1 MNPCLC
7 CGSIRH
13 NGKNTMLGNGETAA
27 GYAFRTNR
35 GAILQ
40 ALFSAAQGRFLRF
53 VIEHT
58 FAARMARRR
67 SNRGGGQPG
76 GGCDTDPAGPGPAR
90 PGPARPSPAQ
100 PSPAQPGTGTGT
112 GTSTSTS
119 TSISISISTCT
130 SSSSIGNNDNI
141 IGGGI
146 SHGDERRVMGS
157 G

>member
-76 GGCDTDPAGPGPAR
+76 GGCDTDPARLGSALLV
-90 PGPARPSPAQ
+90 PAQ
-100 PSPAQPGTGTGT
+100 PRPGQASP
-112 GTSTSTS
+112 
-119 TSISISISTCT
+119 
-130 SSSSIGNNDNI
+130 
-141 IGGGI
+141 
-146 SHGDERRVMGS
+146 R
-157 G
+157 

>member
-76 GGCDTDPAGPGPAR
+76 GGCDTDPAR
-90 PGPARPSPAQ
+90 PGPARLGSARLG
-100 PSPAQPGTGTGT
+100 PAQPGTCTC
-112 GTSTSTS
+112 
-119 TSISISISTCT
+119 TCT
-130 SSSSIGNNDNI
+130 SSSSSSSSIGIGIGNNDNDNI

>member
-67 SNRGGGQPG
+67 SNRGGGQRG
-76 GGCDTDPAGPGPAR
+76 GGCDTDPAR
-90 PGPARPSPAQ
+90 PGTS
-100 PSPAQPGTGTGT
+100 
-112 GTSTSTS
+112 TSTSTS
-119 TSISISISTCT
+119 TSISISISISTCT
-130 SSSSIGNNDNI
+130 SSSSSSSSIGNNDNDNI

>member
-67 SNRGGGQPG
+67 SNRGG
-76 GGCDTDPAGPGPAR
+76 
-90 PGPARPSPAQ
+90 
-100 PSPAQPGTGTGT
+100 
-112 GTSTSTS
+112 
-119 TSISISISTCT
+119 
-130 SSSSIGNNDNI
+130 
-141 IGGGI
+141 
-146 SHGDERRVMGS
+146 
-157 G
+157 

>member
-76 GGCDTDPAGPGPAR
+76 GGCDTDPA
-90 PGPARPSPAQ
+90 RPSSARLG
-100 PSPAQPGTGTGT
+100 SARLGPAQPGTSTST
-112 GTSTSTS
+112 CTCTCTCTCTSTSTS
-119 TSISISISTCT
+119 SSS
-130 SSSSIGNNDNI
+130 SSSSIGNNDNDNI

>member
-67 SNRGGGQPG
+67 SNRGGGQRG
-76 GGCDTDPAGPGPAR
+76 GGCDTDPARLGSARLGPAR
-90 PGPARPSPAQ
+90 PGPAQ
-100 PSPAQPGTGTGT
+100 PSPAQPGT
-112 GTSTSTS
+112 STSTC
-119 TSISISISTCT
+119 TCTSTCT
-130 SSSSIGNNDNI
+130 SSSSSSSSSSIGNNDNDNI

-146 SHGDERRVMGS
+146 SHGDEPRVMGS

>member
-76 GGCDTDPAGPGPAR
+76 GGCDTDPAR
-90 PGPARPSPAQ
+90 PGPARLGSARLG
-100 PSPAQPGTGTGT
+100 PAQPGTCTCT
-112 GTSTSTS
+112 C
-119 TSISISISTCT
+119 TCT
-130 SSSSIGNNDNI
+130 SSSSSSSSSSIGIGIGNNDNDNI

>member
-76 GGCDTDPAGPGPAR
+76 GGCDTDPAR
-90 PGPARPSPAQ
+90 PGPARLGSARLG
-100 PSPAQPGTGTGT
+100 PAQPGTCTC
-112 GTSTSTS
+112 
-119 TSISISISTCT
+119 TCT
-130 SSSSIGNNDNI
+130 SSSSSSSSSSIGIGIGNNDNDNI

>member
-67 SNRGGGQPG
+67 SNRGGGQRG
-76 GGCDTDPAGPGPAR
+76 GGCDTDPAQ
-90 PGPARPSPAQ
+90 PSPAQ
-100 PSPAQPGTGTGT
+100 PSPAQPGT
-112 GTSTSTS
+112 STSTS
-119 TSISISISTCT
+119 TSISTCTCTCTCT
-130 SSSSIGNNDNI
+130 SSSSSSSSIGNNDNDNI

-146 SHGDERRVMGS
+146 SHGDEPRVMGS

>member
-67 SNRGGGQPG
+67 SNRGGGQRG
-76 GGCDTDPAGPGPAR
+76 GGCDTDPA
-90 PGPARPSPAQ
+90 RPSPARHQ
-100 PSPAQPGTGTGT
+100 P
-112 GTSTSTS
+112 GTSTST
-119 TSISISISTCT
+119 SISTCT
-130 SSSSIGNNDNI
+130 SSSSSSSSIGIGIGNNDNDNDNDNI

-146 SHGDERRVMGS
+146 SHGDESRVMGS
-157 G
+157 R

>member
-76 GGCDTDPAGPGPAR
+76 GGCDTDPAGPGPA
-90 PGPARPSPAQ
+90 Q
-100 PSPAQPGTGTGT
+100 PSPAQPGTGT

-119 TSISISISTCT
+119 TSISISTCT
-130 SSSSIGNNDNI
+130 SSSSIGNNDNDNI

>member
-76 GGCDTDPAGPGPAR
+76 GGCDTDPAR

-100 PSPAQPGTGTGT
+100 PGTGT

-119 TSISISISTCT
+119 TSISISTCT
-130 SSSSIGNNDNI
+130 SSSSIGNNDNDNI

>member
-76 GGCDTDPAGPGPAR
+76 GGCDTDPARPSSAR
-90 PGPARPSPAQ
+90 LGSARLGSARPSPAQ
-100 PSPAQPGTGTGT
+100 P

-119 TSISISISTCT
+119 TSTSSSS
-130 SSSSIGNNDNI
+130 SSSSIGNNDNDNI

>member
-90 PGPARPSPAQ
+90 P
-100 PSPAQPGTGTGT
+100 SPAQPGTGT
-112 GTSTSTS
+112 ST
-119 TSISISISTCT
+119 SISISTCT
-130 SSSSIGNNDNI
+130 SSSSSSIGNNDNDNI

>member
-67 SNRGGGQPG
+67 SNRGGGQRG
-76 GGCDTDPAGPGPAR
+76 GGCDR
-90 PGPARPSPAQ
+90 PGPAQ
-100 PSPAQPGTGTGT
+100 P

-119 TSISISISTCT
+119 TSISTCTCT
-130 SSSSIGNNDNI
+130 SSSSSSSSIGNNDNDNI

-146 SHGDERRVMGS
+146 SHGDEPRVMGS

>member
-1 MNPCLC
+1 
-7 CGSIRH
+7 
-13 NGKNTMLGNGETAA
+13 MLGNGETAA

-90 PGPARPSPAQ
+90 PSPAQ
-100 PSPAQPGTGTGT
+100 PSPARHRPGP
-112 GTSTSTS
+112 
-119 TSISISISTCT
+119 
-130 SSSSIGNNDNI
+130 DW
-141 IGGGI
+141 
-146 SHGDERRVMGS
+146 RFVRMLLRLVS
-157 G
+157 GLRCSFDYPLAANPQS

>member
-67 SNRGGGQPG
+67 SNRGGGQRG
-76 GGCDTDPAGPGPAR
+76 GGCDTDPARLGPAR
-90 PGPARPSPAQ
+90 PGPARPGPAQ
-100 PSPAQPGTGTGT
+100 PSPAQPGT
-112 GTSTSTS
+112 STSTC
-119 TSISISISTCT
+119 TSTCT
-130 SSSSIGNNDNI
+130 SSSSSSSSIGNNDNDNI

-146 SHGDERRVMGS
+146 SHGDEPRVMGS

>member
-90 PGPARPSPAQ
+90 PGPAQ
-100 PSPAQPGTGTGT
+100 PGTGT

-119 TSISISISTCT
+119 ISISTCTCT
-130 SSSSIGNNDNI
+130 SSSSIGNNDNDNI

>member
-76 GGCDTDPAGPGPAR
+76 GGCDTDPAGPGPA
-90 PGPARPSPAQ
+90 Q

-119 TSISISISTCT
+119 TCT
-130 SSSSIGNNDNI
+130 SSSSIGNNDNDNI

>member
-67 SNRGGGQPG
+67 SNRGGGQRG
-76 GGCDTDPAGPGPAR
+76 GGCDTDPAR
-90 PGPARPSPAQ
+90 PGPAQ
-100 PSPAQPGTGTGT
+100 PSPAQPGT
-112 GTSTSTS
+112 ST
-119 TSISISISTCT
+119 SISTCT
-130 SSSSIGNNDNI
+130 SSSSIGIGIGNNDNDNDNI

-146 SHGDERRVMGS
+146 SHGDESRVMGS
-157 G
+157 R

>member
-67 SNRGGGQPG
+67 SNRGGGQRG
-76 GGCDTDPAGPGPAR
+76 GGCDTDPARLGSAR
-90 PGPARPSPAQ
+90 LGPAQ
-100 PSPAQPGTGTGT
+100 PSPAQPGT
-112 GTSTSTS
+112 STSTCTS
-119 TSISISISTCT
+119 TCTCTSTSTCT
-130 SSSSIGNNDNI
+130 SSSSSSSSSSIGNNDNDNI

-146 SHGDERRVMGS
+146 SHGDEPRVMGS

>member
-76 GGCDTDPAGPGPAR
+76 GGCDTDPAGHGPAR
-90 PGPARPSPAQ
+90 

-112 GTSTSTS
+112 GTSTGTSTS
-119 TSISISISTCT
+119 TSISTCT
-130 SSSSIGNNDNI
+130 SSSSIGNNDNDNI

>member
-67 SNRGGGQPG
+67 SNRGGGQRG
-76 GGCDTDPAGPGPAR
+76 GGCDTDPA
-90 PGPARPSPAQ
+90 Q
-100 PSPAQPGTGTGT
+100 P

-119 TSISISISTCT
+119 TSISTCT
-130 SSSSIGNNDNI
+130 SSSSSSIGIGIGNNDNDNDNDNI

-146 SHGDERRVMGS
+146 SHGDESRVMGS
-157 G
+157 R

>member
-67 SNRGGGQPG
+67 SNRGGGQRG
-76 GGCDTDPAGPGPAR
+76 GGCDTDPAGLGSAQL
-90 PGPARPSPAQ
+90 GSAQLGSARPSPAQ
-100 PSPAQPGTGTGT
+100 PGTCTCT
-112 GTSTSTS
+112 CTSTSTS
-119 TSISISISTCT
+119 TCTCT
-130 SSSSIGNNDNI
+130 SSSSSSSSIGNNDNDNI

>member
-90 PGPARPSPAQ
+90 PGPAQ
-100 PSPAQPGTGTGT
+100 PSPAQPGTGT
-112 GTSTSTS
+112 STST
-119 TSISISISTCT
+119 SISISTCT
-130 SSSSIGNNDNI
+130 SSSSSSIGNNDNDNI

>member
-90 PGPARPSPAQ
+90 PGPAQ

-112 GTSTSTS
+112 STST
-119 TSISISISTCT
+119 SISTCT
-130 SSSSIGNNDNI
+130 SSSSSSIGNNDNDNI

>member
-67 SNRGGGQPG
+67 SNRGGGQRG
-76 GGCDTDPAGPGPAR
+76 GGCDTAPAR
-90 PGPARPSPAQ
+90 PGPARP
-100 PSPAQPGTGTGT
+100 

-119 TSISISISTCT
+119 TSISTSISISTCT
-130 SSSSIGNNDNI
+130 SSSSSSSSIGNNDNDNI

>member
-76 GGCDTDPAGPGPAR
+76 GGCDTDPAR
-90 PGPARPSPAQ
+90 PGPAQ
-100 PSPAQPGTGTGT
+100 PSPAQPGT
-112 GTSTSTS
+112 STS
-119 TSISISISTCT
+119 TSISTCTCTCTCT
-130 SSSSIGNNDNI
+130 SSSSSSIGNNDNDNI

-146 SHGDERRVMGS
+146 SHGDEPRVMGS

>member
-90 PGPARPSPAQ
+90 PGPAQ

-130 SSSSIGNNDNI
+130 SSSSIGNNDNDNI

>member
-76 GGCDTDPAGPGPAR
+76 GGCDTDPTRLGPAR

-100 PSPAQPGTGTGT
+100 PSPAQPGT
-112 GTSTSTS
+112 STS
-119 TSISISISTCT
+119 TSISTCTCT
-130 SSSSIGNNDNI
+130 SSSSIGIGIGNNDNDNDNDNI

-146 SHGDERRVMGS
+146 SHGDESRVMGS
-157 G
+157 R

>member
-67 SNRGGGQPG
+67 SNRGGGQRG
-76 GGCDTDPAGPGPAR
+76 GGCDTDPAR
-90 PGPARPSPAQ
+90 P
-100 PSPAQPGTGTGT
+100 
-112 GTSTSTS
+112 GTST
-119 TSISISISTCT
+119 SISISTCT
-130 SSSSIGNNDNI
+130 SSSSSSSSIGNNDNDNI

>member
-67 SNRGGGQPG
+67 SNRGGGQRG
-76 GGCDTDPAGPGPAR
+76 GGCDTDPARLGPAR
-90 PGPARPSPAQ
+90 PGPAQPSPAQ
-100 PSPAQPGTGTGT
+100 PSPAQPGT
-112 GTSTSTS
+112 STSTS
-119 TSISISISTCT
+119 TSTCT
-130 SSSSIGNNDNI
+130 SSSSSSIGNNDNDNI

-146 SHGDERRVMGS
+146 SHGDEPRVMGS

>member
-67 SNRGGGQPG
+67 SNRGGGQRG
-76 GGCDTDPAGPGPAR
+76 GGCDTDPAR
-90 PGPARPSPAQ
+90 PGPAQ
-100 PSPAQPGTGTGT
+100 PSPAQPGT
-112 GTSTSTS
+112 ST
-119 TSISISISTCT
+119 SISTCT
-130 SSSSIGNNDNI
+130 SSSSIGIGIGIGNNDNDNDNI

-146 SHGDERRVMGS
+146 SHGDESRVMGS
-157 G
+157 R

>member
-67 SNRGGGQPG
+67 SNRGGGQRG
-76 GGCDTDPAGPGPAR
+76 GGCDTDPAR
-90 PGPARPSPAQ
+90 
-100 PSPAQPGTGTGT
+100 PSPAQPGT
-112 GTSTSTS
+112 STST
-119 TSISISISTCT
+119 SISISTCT
-130 SSSSIGNNDNI
+130 SSSSSSIGIGIGNNDNDNDNDNDNI

-146 SHGDERRVMGS
+146 SHGDESRVMGS
-157 G
+157 R

>member
-67 SNRGGGQPG
+67 SNRGGGQRG
-76 GGCDTDPAGPGPAR
+76 GGCDTDPAQPDPAR
-90 PGPARPSPAQ
+90 PGPAQPSPAQ
-100 PSPAQPGTGTGT
+100 PSPAQPG
-112 GTSTSTS
+112 TS

-130 SSSSIGNNDNI
+130 SSSSSSSSIGNNDNDNI

>member
-90 PGPARPSPAQ
+90 P
-100 PSPAQPGTGTGT
+100 SPAQPGTGTGT
-112 GTSTSTS
+112 GTSTS
-119 TSISISISTCT
+119 ISISTCT
-130 SSSSIGNNDNI
+130 SSSSIGNNDNDNI

>member
-67 SNRGGGQPG
+67 SNRGGGQRG
-76 GGCDTDPAGPGPAR
+76 GGCDTDPARLGS
-90 PGPARPSPAQ
+90 ARPSPAQ
-100 PSPAQPGTGTGT
+100 PGTCTCT
-112 GTSTSTS
+112 C
-119 TSISISISTCT
+119 TCT
-130 SSSSIGNNDNI
+130 SSSSSSSSSSIGIGIGNNDNDNI

>member
-90 PGPARPSPAQ
+90 PGPA
-100 PSPAQPGTGTGT
+100 QPGTGTGT

-119 TSISISISTCT
+119 ISTCT
-130 SSSSIGNNDNI
+130 SSSSIGNNDNDNI

-146 SHGDERRVMGS
+146 SHGDERRVMMGS